1 MPASRLS
8 PRPAQSS
15 FATIRCPGM
24 ARWVRLAGIG
34 RLTLVLATVAWVGA
48 VAQAGDG
55 VAVEPMAAVT
65 QEQAH
70 DWVVGLGA
78 PTFAERERAMG
89 EILRA
94 GTPMVPHLRQAIRE
108 FRDPELVQRAEFAL
122 SKLTV
127 DDLESRVAT
136 FLDGTAESGDLARLW
151 FPGWEQFGAMLGDS
165 IPLRELFVKVMKSHP
180 RITQSLAEGTV
191 ERSVAA
197 QEVVV
202 TIETA
207 IRQKNLPPTVA
218 DGVALLLPLTDPAVV
233 AGVRYE
239 EVILGVFNRLY
250 GSVSRDSQL
259 WGPVSRLLEQWMRR
273 SRPENRAAVLWSA
286 MQWSLPGGA
295 KLGLQT
301 LDEMTDVETVQTA
314 LQAIARFGRAED
326 AARLAPLLQD
336 NRPAATSIP
345 LEVQE
350 RRLRVTIA
358 DVALATVAI
367 LHGVAP
373 KDLGMQAAE
382 LHPLVGFSIDHV
394 GFTADQ
400 QAERAEAIRLAT
412 GWCTGEKP
420 KVTRA
425 ATGSNALTQ
434 PPPAIPTPDEPAAT
448 PEPPKP

>member
-1 MPASRLS
+1 MSASRLEL
-8 PRPAQSS
+8 RPSQLSLASGNR
-15 FATIRCPGM
+15 FGIARLVGWIGGCRCLPILAM
-24 ARWVRLAGIG
+24 AVWAGS
-34 RLTLVLATVAWVGA
+34 VK
-48 VAQAGDG
+48 
-55 VAVEPMAAVT
+55 AVEPTVAVT
-65 QEQAH
+65 QDQAH
-70 DWVVGLGA
+70 QWVVALGA

-94 GTPMVPHLRQAIRE
+94 GTPMVPHLRQAVRE

-127 DDLESRVAT
+127 DDLESRIAT
-136 FLDGTAESGDLARLW
+136 FLDGTAESGLLARQW
-151 FPGWEQFGAMLGDS
+151 FSGWEQFALMVGDS

-191 ERSVAA
+191 ERSLAA
-197 QEVVV
+197 QEAVV

-207 IRQKNLPPTVA
+207 IRKKNLPPTVA
-218 DGVALLLPLTDPAVV
+218 DGVALLLPLTDQAVT

-239 EVILGVFNRLY
+239 EIILGVFNRLY
-250 GSVSRDSQL
+250 GTVSRDSQL
-259 WGPVSRLLEQWMRR
+259 WGPVSRLLEQWMQR
-273 SRPENRAAVLWSA
+273 SRPENRAAALWST

-301 LDEMTDVETVQTA
+301 LEEMKDVETVQTA
-314 LQAIARFGRAED
+314 LQSIARFGVPRD
-326 AARLAPLLQD
+326 AAKLAPLLQD

-345 LEVQE
+345 TDVQD

-358 DVALATVAI
+358 DVALATIAI
-367 LHGVAP
+367 LHGVSP

-382 LHPLVGFSIDHV
+382 LHPLVGFSVDHV

-400 QAERAEAIRLAT
+400 QAERAEAMRLAT
-412 GWCTGEKP
+412 AWCAGEKP

-425 ATGSNALTQ
+425 ATGAKAVTEL
-434 PPPAIPTPDEPAAT
+434 PPEIPKPDEPGAPA
-448 PEPPKP
+448 EPLKP

>member
-1 MPASRLS
+1 MPASRLTPCPS
-8 PRPAQSS
+8 QATFPSTRRPGLSRRAW
-15 FATIRCPGM
+15 FAGVGCFASILG
-24 ARWVRLAGIG
+24 ALACQGIG
-34 RLTLVLATVAWVGA
+34 A
-48 VAQAGDG
+48 
-55 VAVEPMAAVT
+55 AVEPAVAIT

-94 GTPMVPHLRQAIRE
+94 GTSMVPHLQQAIRE

-127 DDLESRVAT
+127 DDLESRVSR
-136 FLDGTAESGDLARLW
+136 FLDGSAESGDLARQW
-151 FPGWEQFGAMLGDS
+151 FPGWEQFGSMLGDS

-180 RITQSLAEGTV
+180 RITQSLAEGTL

-197 QEVVV
+197 QEAVV

-218 DGVALLLPLTDPAVV
+218 DGVALLLPLTDPAVT

-239 EVILGVFNRLY
+239 EIILGVFNRLY

-273 SRPENRAAVLWSA
+273 SRPENRAATLWSA

-301 LDEMTDVETVQTA
+301 LDETTDVETVQTA
-314 LQAIARFGRAED
+314 LQAIARFGNAED
-326 AARLAPLLQD
+326 AAKLAPLLQD

-345 LEVQE
+345 IEVQD

-358 DVALATVAI
+358 DVALTTVAI

-373 KDLGMQAAE
+373 KDLGMQAVE
-382 LHPLVGFSIDHV
+382 LHPLVGFSVDHV
-394 GFTADQ
+394 GFTVDQ
-400 QAERAEAIRLAT
+400 QAEREEAIRQAT
-412 GWCTGEKP
+412 RWCAGEKP
-420 KVTRA
+420 QRTRA
-425 ATGSNALTQ
+425 ATGSKAVIES
-434 PPPAIPTPDEPAAT
+434 PPEIPSTDEPKAL
-448 PEPPKP
+448 PKPSKP